1 MHPYAGN
8 PQYGARSIGAILID
22 NGYLDPRTAD
32 EIIQY
37 QKAEG
42 LRFGDAA
49 LRLGYV
55 TAAQLQQALSLQF
68 KYPQLK
74 VGETAVSPEVVAA
87 FQPASP
93 VVEQLR
99 VLRSQLLL
107 RWLNAEVGGKALAIV
122 SPEGGDGRSFIA
134 ANLAVILSQL
144 GHSTL
149 LVDADLRRP
158 QQQALFGL
166 DGRCGLSSVLAEL
179 AEPESAM
186 MHIPGLKGLSVLPA
200 GPPPPNPQ
208 ELLGSAGFGR
218 LCAALKRQFDVVI
231 FDTPAAG
238 RSADYQSVARHA
250 GGVVLLCRQGVTAV
264 SNMRAV
270 LGPLEGCGV
279 TTVGAI
285 LNTY

>member
-8 PQYGARSIGAILID
+8 PQFGARSIGAILID
-22 NGYLDPRTAD
+22 NGYLDPRAAD
-32 EIIQY
+32 EILQF
-37 QKAEG
+37 QRAEG

-74 VGETAVSPEVVAA
+74 AGETAVSPEVVAA
-87 FQPASP
+87 FLPSAP

-107 RWLNAEVGGKALAIV
+107 RWLNPEAGGKALAV
-122 SPEGGDGRSFIA
+122 ASPEGGDGRSFIC

-144 GHSTL
+144 GQSTL

-158 QQQALFGL
+158 QQQRLFGL

-179 AEPESAM
+179 AEPEHAIA
-186 MHIPGLKGLSVLPA
+186 HIPGLKGLSVLPA

-208 ELLGSAGFGR
+208 ELLGGAVFGR
-218 LCAALKRQFDVVI
+218 LCTALKRQFDVVI

-238 RSADYQSVARHA
+238 MSADYQSVARHA
-250 GGVVLLCRQGVTAV
+250 GGVVLLCRQGVTSAN
-264 SNMRAV
+264 NMLAV
-270 LGPLEGCGV
+270 LGPLEGSGV

>member
-8 PQYGARSIGAILID
+8 PQFGARSIGAILID

-32 EIIQY
+32 EILMY

-74 VGETAVSPEVVAA
+74 IGETAVSPEVVTA
-87 FQPASP
+87 FQPTSP

-107 RWLNAEVGGKALAIV
+107 RWLNVEMGGKALAIV
-122 SPEGGDGRSFIA
+122 SPESGDGRSFIA
-134 ANLAVILSQL
+134 ANLAVVLAQL
-144 GHSTL
+144 GQSTL
-149 LVDADLRRP
+149 LVDADLRTP
-158 QQQALFGL
+158 QQHHLFGL

-179 AEPESAM
+179 VEPESAM
-186 MHIPGLKGLSVLPA
+186 VHIPGLKGLSVMPA
-200 GPPPPNPQ
+200 GPMPPNPQ
-208 ELLGSAGFGR
+208 ELLGGAVFGR

-238 RSADYQSVARHA
+238 LSADYQIVARHA
-250 GGVVLLCRQGVTAV
+250 GGVVLLCRQGLTSA

-270 LGPLEGCGV
+270 LWPLEGCGV
-279 TTVGAI
+279 TTVGAV
-285 LNTY
+285 LNNH

>member
-8 PQYGARSIGAILID
+8 PQYGARSLGAILVD
-22 NGYLDPRTAD
+22 NGYLDPRAAD
-32 EIIQY
+32 EILQF
-37 QKAEG
+37 QRAQG

-74 VGETAVSPEVVAA
+74 IGETAVSPEVAAA
-87 FQPASP
+87 FQPSAP

-107 RWLNAEVGGKALAIV
+107 RWLNPEVGGRALAIV
-122 SPEGGDGRSFIA
+122 SPESGDGRSFIC
-134 ANLAVILSQL
+134 ANLAVVLSQL
-144 GHSTL
+144 GQSTL

-158 QQQALFGL
+158 QQQRLFGL

-179 AEPESAM
+179 AEPESAIVQ
-186 MHIPGLKGLSVLPA
+186 IPGLKGLSVLPA

-208 ELLGSAGFGR
+208 ELLGGPVFGR
-218 LCAALKRQFDVVI
+218 LCAALKRQFDAVI

-238 RSADYQSVARHA
+238 LSADYQSVARHA
-250 GGVVLLCRQGVTAV
+250 GGVVLLCRQGVTSA

-279 TTVGAI
+279 TAVGAI